1 MIIKILVQNNVQGIF
16 LLIFKKKTRE
26 VRMKKRYFLIILLT
40 FFLSACSGNEAN
52 EVVVYNAGEY
62 MDMDLVE
69 QFEEDTG
76 IEVIYETFTS
86 DEEMFVKLTQSANNY
101 DVVIPMDYMV
111 EKLLKYDML
120 EPIDFNNV
128 PNVKYIM
135 DDYKNLSFDPEGKFT
150 VPYFSSSFGIVY
162 NTDMVDEPIDSWAD
176 LWDPKYKG
184 EIIMYDLP
192 RLSMSVALQK
202 LGYSINTTNMDE
214 INEAT
219 EELVKQKPLVYAY
232 LTDEARDVIV
242 QGDAIM
248 SVMYS
253 GDALLMS
260 TENENLKYVMPKEGG
275 NLQIDSFAIPKG
287 AKNKKNAEIFINYFT
302 DPEISAAN
310 AEWMEG
316 FTSPVEGVREMLPD
330 YIANSDEAYP
340 DPEALPPIEV
350 FKDLEEYMEVY
361 NNAWVRVLASY

>member
-1 MIIKILVQNNVQGIF
+1 
-16 LLIFKKKTRE
+16 
-26 VRMKKRYFLIILLT
+26 MKKRYLLLIFSIL
-40 FFLSACSGNEAN
+40 FLSACSSKNKEQ
-52 EVVVYNAGEY
+52 VVVYNAGEY
-62 MDMDLVE
+62 MDMDLIE

-86 DEEMFVKLTQSANNY
+86 DEEMFVKLTQSSNNY
-101 DVVIPMDYMV
+101 DVVVPMDYMV
-111 EKLLKYDML
+111 EKLIRYDML
-120 EPIDFNNV
+120 EPIDFSNV
-128 PNVKYIM
+128 PNYKYIM
-135 DDYKNLSFDPEGKFT
+135 DEYKNLDFDPESKYS

-162 NTDMVDEPIDSWAD
+162 NTEMVDEPIDSWAD

-192 RLSMSVALQK
+192 RLSLSVALQK
-202 LGYSINTTNMDE
+202 LGYSINTTDMSE

-219 EELVKQKPLVYAY
+219 EELIKQKPLVYAY

-260 TENENLKYVMPKEGG
+260 TENENLKYVIPKEGG
-275 NLQIDSFAIPKG
+275 NRQVDSLAIPKG

-302 DPEISAAN
+302 DPEISALN

-316 FTSPVEGVREMLPD
+316 FTSPVKGVRDKLPD
-330 YIANSDEAYP
+330 YIAKSNEAYP
-340 DPEALPPIEV
+340 DEDSLPPIEM
-350 FKDLEEYMEVY
+350 FKDLEEFMQVY
-361 NNAWVRVLASY
+361 NDAWVRVLASY

>member
-1 MIIKILVQNNVQGIF
+1 MKRNYI
-16 LLIFKKKTRE
+16 LLIFT
-26 VRMKKRYFLIILLT
+26 VLI
-40 FFLSACSGNEAN
+40 LSSCSGKSSN

-62 MDMDLVE
+62 MDMDLVA

-76 IEVIYETFTS
+76 IDVIYETFTS

-101 DVVIPMDYMV
+101 DVVVPMDYMV
-111 EKLLKYDML
+111 EKLIKYDML
-120 EPIDFNNV
+120 EPIDFSNV
-128 PNVKYIM
+128 PNYKYIM
-135 DDYKNLSFDPEGKFT
+135 DEYKNLPYDPEGKYS
-150 VPYFSSSFGIVY
+150 VPYFTSSFGIVY
-162 NTDMVDEPIDSWAD
+162 NTDMVDGEIDSWAD

-192 RLSMSVALQK
+192 RLSLSVALQK

-219 EELVKQKPLVYAY
+219 EELIKQKPLVYAY
-232 LTDEARDVIV
+232 LTDEARDVVV

-260 TENENLKYVMPKEGG
+260 TENENLKYVIPKEGG
-275 NLQIDSFAIPKG
+275 NRQVDSLAIPKG

-302 DPEISAAN
+302 DPEISALN

-316 FTSPVEGVREMLPD
+316 FTSPVKGVREKLPD
-330 YIANSDEAYP
+330 YIANSNEAYP
-340 DPEALPPIEV
+340 DEDSLPPIEM
-350 FKDLEEYMEVY
+350 FKDLEEYMQVY
-361 NNAWVRVLASY
+361 NDSWVKVLASY